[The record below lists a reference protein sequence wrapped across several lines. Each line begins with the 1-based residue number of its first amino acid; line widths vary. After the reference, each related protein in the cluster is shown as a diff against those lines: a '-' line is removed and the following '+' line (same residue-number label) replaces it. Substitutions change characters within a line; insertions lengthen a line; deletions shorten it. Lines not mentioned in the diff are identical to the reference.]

1 MNRLKMIWK
10 LTAQAKKQS
19 VSIRR
24 RLMIYWCS
32 LILALCAALV
42 LIFSVTGVFTNH
54 SRKAH
59 DALELQLRNSEN
71 QITRHLEPLTAQSV
85 TLSSRISRKM
95 DEVLTARGLEVQDLN
110 DNPKLLRELQE
121 ELFAPLNTAMQLS
134 QCSGAYLV
142 LDATTNTASDKADHS
157 ATGLYLRFAN
167 LNAQGSANQDVVYFR
182 GIPEIA
188 RQEHLQLHN
197 RWNLEF
203 DTDLFP
209 GYERWMETDVDRLA
223 DACRWSDRFRLPDT
237 WEDVFLLCTPV
248 LDRSGAVCGLCGV
261 ELSSLYCYLSYPE
274 LNSNFGPMVTV
285 LAPMNQDR
293 LILGQG
299 MTGGAEGTFLGDC
312 ESLKVERGEH
322 FNSYSA
328 DGEQYIGLHRDTAF
342 RSGDGTPLVAA
353 VLIPRS
359 TYEANT
365 RPNVLTIVVIS
376 LSLLTLLVVLSLFLS
391 RRFVK
396 PIVET
401 LEAIESEKDLDGAK
415 TGISELDSLMNFIS
429 ERAES
434 QPIQVGSL
442 PPDIEELFQNFAR
455 RAKTLSAAERN
466 ILKYYI
472 DGREISEIP
481 DLAFISIHTVKK
493 HNSNIYQKLGIS
505 SRDELMLYIE
515 LFRRCDRLNELTE
528 IS

>member
-1 MNRLKMIWK
+1 MIWK
-10 LTAQAKKQS
+10 LTTQAKDQS
-19 VSIRR
+19 HSIRK
-24 RLMIYWCS
+24 RLMIYWS
-32 LILALCAALV
+32 TLVLAVCAALV
-42 LIFSVTGVFTNH
+42 LIFSVTGGFSNH

-59 DALELQLRNSEN
+59 DALELQLKNSVN
-71 QITRHLEPLTAQSV
+71 QLDRHLESLAAQSI
-85 TLSSRISRKM
+85 TLSTRVTRELGRILAV
-95 DEVLTARGLEVQDLN
+95 EGLEFEDLN
-110 DNPKLLRELQE
+110 DNPEMLLEVQE
-121 ELFAPLNTAMQLS
+121 SLEGHLNTAMQLS

-167 LNAQGSANQDVVYFR
+167 LNARGSANQDVVYFR

-188 RQEHLQLHN
+188 RQEQLQLHN

-209 GYERWMETDVDRLA
+209 GYDRLMQAHVTRLA
-223 DACRWSDRFRLPDT
+223 DACCWSDRFRLPDT

-248 LDRSGAVCGLCGV
+248 LDLEGNVRGLCGL
-261 ELSSLYCYLSYPE
+261 ELSSLYCYFCYPE
-274 LNSNFGPMVTV
+274 LDSSFGPMITV
-285 LAPMNQDR
+285 LAPMNSGR

-299 MTGGAEGTFLGDC
+299 MTGGLDGTFLGEC
-312 ESLKVERGEH
+312 EVLTVKEGEH
-322 FNSYSA
+322 FNLYSE
-328 DGEQYIGLHRDTAF
+328 DGEEYIGLHSETAF
-342 RSGDGTPLVAA
+342 RGGDGSPLAAA

-365 RPNVLTIVVIS
+365 RPGVLIITLVALALLILLIA
-376 LSLLTLLVVLSLFLS
+376 LSLILS
-391 RRFVK
+391 RKFARPFVQ
-396 PIVET
+396 T
-401 LEAIESEKDLDGAK
+401 FRAIEAEEDLEGTK
-415 TGISELDSLMNFIS
+415 TGISELDSLMNFITT
-429 ERAES
+429 RAES

-442 PPDIEELFQNFAR
+442 PPDIEELFFTFSQ
-455 RAKTLSAAERN
+455 RAKTLSAAERS

-515 LFRRCDRLNELTE
+515 LFRRCGRLDELTE
-528 IS
+528 TS